1 MTPLPRFI
9 KFLGV
14 LRTLWK
20 SSPEKRKDLIRHI
33 SSTVLKAVVEIAL
46 NILKGR
52 VTLDKRQLST
62 FKKHKKILKSLVSSR
77 VSLATKKQLLADN
90 PRLVGAIIQ
99 AVLKYV
105 LYQEPASDT

>member
-1 MTPLPRFI
+1 MNPLPRFV

-33 SSTVLKAVVEIAL
+33 SSTVLKAVLEIAL

-52 VTLDKRQLST
+52 VNLDARQLST
-62 FKKHKKILKSLVSSR
+62 FKKHKKILKRLVSSK

-90 PRLVGAIIQ
+90 PQLVSAIIQ

-105 LYQEPASDT
+105 LYQKATSET